1 MSGGK
6 GVVQGTMIDS
16 GMGTWALG
24 PQKQGQQG
32 GWSKGVVILAKV
44 VMGAYGR
51 QLLELSFWH
60 LLQRLPHRLYPE
72 PAVPLVSGRVAEP
85 DYLQEPESAVSLG

>member
-6 GVVQGTMIDS
+6 VVVRGTVIDS

-24 PQKQGQQG
+24 PRKRGWQG
-32 GWSKGVVILAKV
+32 GWSKGVAMSAKV
-44 VMGAYGR
+44 VTGAYSR
-51 QLLELSFWH
+51 RLLELPLRH
-60 LLQRLPHRLYPE
+60 LLQRLPHCPYPE

-85 DYLQEPESAVSLG
+85 DFLQELESAVSLV